1 MERRRDPDTGLLLPD
16 DDATVEDKLWSH
28 VETTEDGDGC
38 YRWTGTIHRG
48 APIFRHRSARAA
60 VYRALVGPV
69 PPGHV
74 LRPSCSTE
82 GCVRPE
88 HMRLVRREHLLIESY
103 LGEQVQP

>member
-1 MERRRDPDTGLLLPD
+1 MEQIERRRDPETGRLLPD
-16 DDATVEDKLWSH
+16 APEAIEAKLWSRI
-28 VETTEDGDGC
+28 EIASDGC

-48 APIFRHRSARAA
+48 APIYRHRSARAA

-74 LRPSCSTE
+74 LRPSCPTE

-103 LGEQVQP
+103 LGEQS